1 MVQNVPPPTNIIFPK
16 VRPARSLPVTGERT
30 MKNLKISHQL
40 LLLVLLLIAGFAAA
54 TYMQLRT
61 STQAIYAERYG
72 MLRTQVESGIGI
84 FKRFQALEA
93 SGAMGREEAQKRAF
107 EAVSAM
113 TFTPDGYLFAYDYDV
128 NMRVHP
134 DPKRLGQSFKGKP
147 DSQGFMYR
155 DELVKIGRAGG
166 GTVDF
171 LGPKP
176 GQEGD
181 TFLKSSYALAFEPW
195 QLVLVTGVYVDDLQA
210 QIRSEVFKALS
221 FGFVILLL
229 GSLLAFVVIRNISGP
244 LGAIRQALNAVAD
257 EDVTMQIPHTDMKNE
272 VGLMARA
279 TQALQQKV
287 RERHAMQES
296 QQRQQEELDGER
308 QQNLDMQRDEAALQA
323 RVVSTIGSALEQLA
337 KGDLTVRCGDLGTR
351 YAGLRDN
358 FDEALGHLEAA
369 MSKVN
374 DKGIDIGG
382 SKEEIRRASNEL
394 SQRTERQ
401 AANLEETSA
410 ALDELTV
417 AVRQTADGARD
428 AAQRVTAVST
438 EASRSDAVVD
448 EAIGAMCGIEQ
459 SSAEITKIIGVID
472 EIAFQTNL
480 LALNAGVEAARAGES
495 GKGFAVVAQEVRE
508 LAQRSAAAAKEI
520 KEQISRS
527 SGQVANGVRLV
538 GEAGQALKRI
548 SDQVKSASDIV
559 GRIAHSAAEQD
570 TTLRSIS
577 SSLNMLDQATQH
589 NAAMAEE
596 TTASAEAL
604 SADTEELLNL
614 IRSFRVSGTGR
625 QPGALQGMG
634 ERMRRAG

>member
-1 MVQNVPPPTNIIFPK
+1 
-16 VRPARSLPVTGERT
+16 

-147 DSQGFMYR
+147 DSKGFMYR

-308 QQNLDMQRDEAALQA
+308 QHNLDMQRDEAALQA

-438 EASRSDAVVD
+438 EANRSDAVVE
-448 EAIGAMCGIEQ
+448 EAIGAMSGIEQ

>member
-221 FGFVILLL
+221 FGFVILVL

-308 QQNLDMQRDEAALQA
+308 QHNLDMQRDEAALQA

-438 EASRSDAVVD
+438 EANRSDAVVE
-448 EAIGAMCGIEQ
+448 EAIGAMSGIEQ

-604 SADTEELLNL
+604 SADTEELLDL

>member
-308 QQNLDMQRDEAALQA
+308 QHNLDMQRDEAALQA

-438 EASRSDAVVD
+438 EANRSDAVVE
-448 EAIGAMCGIEQ
+448 EAIGAMSGIEQ

>member
-1 MVQNVPPPTNIIFPK
+1 
-16 VRPARSLPVTGERT
+16 

-221 FGFVILLL
+221 FGFVILVL

-438 EASRSDAVVD
+438 EATRSDAVVE
-448 EAIGAMCGIEQ
+448 EAIGAMSGIEQ